1 MRAAKTILL
10 NMVKDYV
17 ENYDQFN
24 MQKNKNGNAKKVE
37 EILDAILN
45 KVGGIHIKLSERT
58 CS

>member
-1 MRAAKTILL
+1 
-10 NMVKDYV
+10 MVKDYV

-37 EILDAILN
+37 EILDAVLN